1 MKSYDSCC
9 LHARSPDD
17 MRRLIHIIRALF
29 LRDRLFM
36 LLAVASIL
44 HATAF
49 FLPWLGVLPA
59 VFTALSALLAIVD
72 AWLIFRIEKGVDARR
87 RTPER
92 LSNGDEN
99 PVELQFANSY
109 SFPVRLEIID
119 ELPEQFQRRD
129 FLLHTRLAAGGQR
142 NLTYKLRPVKRGVYS
157 FGTLN
162 VFVRSPLGLVE
173 RRYRFE
179 QGRDVPVYPS
189 FLQMRRYQLMTIND
203 RLSNV
208 GIKRVRRLGHSMEF
222 EQIRDYVQGDDIR
235 TINWK
240 ATARRAQMMVNG
252 YTDERSQQVY
262 CLIDKGRTMRMPFDG
277 MSLLDH
283 AINAAV
289 VLSNVALVKQDKA
302 GILTFSEE
310 IGQFLP
316 ASSRAAQMG
325 SILELMHHQKT
336 RFLESDYERLYAFVR
351 RRITQRSLL
360 MLFTNFESLSG
371 LQRQL
376 PYLRRIAVDHLLI
389 IVFFENPLL
398 KERVEKP
405 ASTVEEIYHRTIAA
419 RFDQEK
425 RQIVRELRQHG
436 IGSILTPPAALTVQT
451 VNAYLELKAR
461 QAI

>member
-1 MKSYDSCC
+1 M
-9 LHARSPDD
+9 HRF
-17 MRRLIHIIRALF
+17 IGIIRALW

-36 LLAVASIL
+36 LLAAASIL
-44 HATAF
+44 HVTAF
-49 FLPWLGVLPA
+49 FLPWLGVLPS
-59 VFTALSALLAIVD
+59 VFTAASALLAFVD
-72 AWLIFRIEKGVDARR
+72 VWLLNVLDHGISARR
-87 RTPER
+87 ITPER

-99 PVELQFANSY
+99 PVQIELISHYA
-109 SFPVRLEIID
+109 FPVSLELVD

-129 FLLHTRLAAGGQR
+129 FLMHARLPARGEAS
-142 NLTYKLRPVKRGVYS
+142 LSYSLRPVKRGVYA
-157 FGTLN
+157 FGKLN

-173 RRYRFE
+173 RRYRFD
-179 QGRDVPVYPS
+179 QGRNVPVYPA
-189 FLQMRRYQLMTIND
+189 FLQMRRYQLMAIND
-203 RLSNV
+203 RLSAV

-222 EQIRDYVQGDDIR
+222 EQVRDYVQGDDIR

-240 ATARRAQMMVNG
+240 ATARRGQMMVNG

-283 AINAAV
+283 AINASV

-302 GILTFSEE
+302 GILTFSED

-316 ASSRAAQMG
+316 AASRASQMG
-325 SILELMHHQKT
+325 AILEVLHHQKT

-351 RRITQRSLL
+351 RRISQRSLV

-371 LQRQL
+371 LRRQL
-376 PYLRRIAVDHLLI
+376 PYLRRIAVDHLLMV
-389 IVFFENPLL
+389 VFFENPML
-398 KERVEKP
+398 KEKVE
-405 ASTVEEIYHRTIAA
+405 ASTRTVEEVYHRTIAA

-425 RQIVRELRQHG
+425 RQVVRELARHG
-436 IGSILTPPAALTVQT
+436 IGSILTPPSELTVQT
-451 VNAYLELKAR
+451 VNSYLELKAR

>member
-1 MKSYDSCC
+1 MKSYVNCYP
-9 LHARSPDD
+9 HERFPVD
-17 MRRLIHIIRALF
+17 MRRLIDFFRALY

-36 LLAVASIL
+36 LLAAASIL
-44 HATAF
+44 HVTSF

-59 VFTALSALLAIVD
+59 VFTALSAMLCILD
-72 AWLIFRIEKGVDARR
+72 AMLIFRLEKGIDAHR

-99 PVELQFANSY
+99 PVELQFASSY
-109 SFPVRLEIID
+109 LFPVKLEIID

-129 FLLHTRLAAGGQR
+129 FLLQTRLEARGQGT
-142 NLTYKLRPVKRGVYS
+142 LSYTIRPVRRGVYA
-157 FGTLN
+157 FGALN
-162 VFVRSPLGLVE
+162 IFVRSPLGLVE
-173 RRYRFE
+173 RRYRFD
-179 QGRDVPVYPS
+179 QGRNVPVYPS
-189 FLQMRRYQLMTIND
+189 FLQMRRYQMMAIND

-302 GILTFSEE
+302 GILTFSEA

-351 RRITQRSLL
+351 RRITQRSLI

-398 KERVEKP
+398 KEKIEKP
-405 ASTVEEIYHRTIAA
+405 ANTVEEVYHRTIAA

-436 IGSILTPPAALTVQT
+436 IGSILTPPAELTVQS
-451 VNAYLELKAR
+451 VNAYLEIKAR

>member
-1 MKSYDSCC
+1 M
-9 LHARSPDD
+9 HRF
-17 MRRLIHIIRALF
+17 IGIIRALW

-36 LLAVASIL
+36 LLAAASIL
-44 HATAF
+44 HVTAF
-49 FLPWLGVLPA
+49 FLPWLWVLPS
-59 VFTALSALLAIVD
+59 VFTAASALLAFVD
-72 AWLIFRIEKGVDARR
+72 VWLLNVLDHGISARR
-87 RTPER
+87 ITPER

-99 PVELQFANSY
+99 PVQIELISHYA
-109 SFPVRLEIID
+109 FPVSLELVD

-129 FLLHTRLAAGGQR
+129 FLMHARLPARGEAS
-142 NLTYKLRPVKRGVYS
+142 LSYALRPVKRGVYA
-157 FGTLN
+157 FGKLN

-173 RRYRFE
+173 RRYRFD
-179 QGRDVPVYPS
+179 QGRNVPVYPA
-189 FLQMRRYQLMTIND
+189 FLQMRRYQLMAIND
-203 RLSNV
+203 RLSAV

-222 EQIRDYVQGDDIR
+222 EQVRDYVQGDDIR

-240 ATARRAQMMVNG
+240 ATARRGQMMVNG

-283 AINAAV
+283 AINASV

-302 GILTFSEE
+302 GILTFSED

-316 ASSRAAQMG
+316 AASRASQMG
-325 SILELMHHQKT
+325 AILEVLHHQKT

-351 RRITQRSLL
+351 RRISQRSLV

-371 LQRQL
+371 LRRQL
-376 PYLRRIAVDHLLI
+376 PYLRRIAVDHLLMV
-389 IVFFENPLL
+389 VFFENPML
-398 KERVEKP
+398 KEKVE
-405 ASTVEEIYHRTIAA
+405 ASTRTVEEVYHRTIAA

-425 RQIVRELRQHG
+425 RQVVRELARHG
-436 IGSILTPPAALTVQT
+436 IGSILTPPSELTVQT
-451 VNAYLELKAR
+451 VNSYLELKAR